1 MNYDFNNFF
10 NFKLCDI
17 KKLDKYAEK
26 KTNDDLKLLDNDKF
40 EENFDIPTKKQNF
53 NWFKYIWYKICCG
66 RNNSKIQYY
75 DDFRKQII
83 SEENILQY
91 HLDIYKLLK
100 ACNIEKNPPVPQN
113 NPEKREESI

>member
-1 MNYDFNNFF
+1 M
-10 NFKLCDI
+10 
-17 KKLDKYAEK
+17 E
-26 KTNDDLKLLDNDKF
+26 
-40 EENFDIPTKKQNF
+40 KQNF
-53 NWFKYIWYKICCG
+53 SWFAYIKFIICCG
-66 RNNSKIQYY
+66 KNSPKIEYY

>member
-1 MNYDFNNFF
+1 M
-10 NFKLCDI
+10 
-17 KKLDKYAEK
+17 
-26 KTNDDLKLLDNDKF
+26 KF
-40 EENFDIPTKKQNF
+40 I
-53 NWFKYIWYKICCG
+53 ICCG

-100 ACNIEKNPPVPQN
+100 ACNIEKNSPDPQN
-113 NPEKREESI
+113 MPEKSE